1 MPTLN
6 WDPTPGDHFSFRFY
20 TYPYHSA
27 SSTFLPPLDH
37 TPQHSNIVWKLL
49 YFKET
54 SLKPLSIS
62 SLRIIS
68 LLITKAKLL
77 KPHPVFIN
85 HALGNPHHYTVF
97 FPRLSN
103 EIRIAKSKRY
113 FGPHPVQPRHSTV
126 FHTLILDF
134 FSDLSFCGTIL

>member
-62 SLRIIS
+62 SLPIIS

-77 KPHPVFIN
+77 KPHPVFIS
-85 HALGNPHHYTVF
+85 HALGNPHHYTECVF
-97 FPRLSN
+97 SKVFKRNPHCQIK
-103 EIRIAKSKRY
+103 EIFWPSSCSISA
-113 FGPHPVQPRHSTV
+113 FHCFPHPYS
-126 FHTLILDF
+126 
-134 FSDLSFCGTIL
+134 